1 MIWLILGIISIAYGI
16 LCIISTFKFIGN
28 SMGNFIVLFI
38 FGLAVIFLGVL
49 SLKRYTK
56 YKKMKSERNPE
67 EDGVYGKFKHT
78 VGLSIPENTMCSLHL
93 YSQELKVNGNGVSFN
108 LPRNRILDIVVKSEE
123 EIQKQ
128 LVSSTGGAIAGGIL
142 FGALGAMVGGRAKEK
157 KIKTFKQYLIFTY
170 EKDGKPEYIAFD
182 TTDNVDYIKFVSY
195 FQKYMQKGNMQVNL

>member
-16 LCIISTFKFIGN
+16 FGFITTLINPGN
-28 SMGNFIVLFI
+28 STSDFVIGIVLVII
-38 FGLAVIFLGVL
+38 FIFLGLL

-108 LPRNRILDIVVKSEE
+108 LPRNRILDIVIKSEE

-128 LVSSTGGAIAGGIL
+128 LVSSAGGAVAGGIL